1 MESIA
6 PRHDPYAALRLP
18 NFNLFSA
25 ARNLSALGDNMQSVV
40 VGWELYGRTHRPM
53 TLGYVGLVQALP
65 ILLFALMAGHVADNY
80 PRRRIAIIAQLVF
93 CSCSLGLCALSA
105 RSAPIWLF
113 YICLFCSAS
122 ARAFGNPA
130 RGALL
135 PQIVPLGMLGSA
147 ISWDTSLRR
156 IAVISGAAL
165 GGWALAVTKAPWAVY
180 VINSVLGAM
189 SAMLLMP
196 IVVRSAPTAVREKA
210 TWATLAAGIHYIIR
224 ADLILATVSLDLFA
238 VLLGGAVNLLPV
250 YATDILHVGPDK
262 LGWLRAAPSAGA
274 LLTAL
279 SLAHMPAFRRP
290 GRVML
295 WNVAGFG
302 VATVV
307 FGLSTSLWLS
317 LAALFLTGAFD
328 MVSVV
333 IRQTLIQTQTPDEMR
348 GRVNAVNSVFIS
360 SSNELGGY
368 ESGLIAQLFSPVV
381 SVVSGGIGAVLVVIG
396 AAAAWPS
403 LRNYDGGP
411 GPIID
416 QKSTEDQ

>member
-1 MESIA
+1 
-6 PRHDPYAALRLP
+6 
-18 NFNLFSA
+18 
-25 ARNLSALGDNMQSVV
+25 MQSVV
-40 VGWELYGRTHRPM
+40 VGWELYERTHRPM
-53 TLGYVGLVQALP
+53 TLGYVGLAQALP
-65 ILLFALMAGHVADNY
+65 ILLFALMAGHVADNF

-93 CSCSLGLCALSA
+93 CSCSLALCALSA

-113 YICLFCSAS
+113 YVCLFCSAS

-156 IAVISGAAL
+156 IAVVSGAAL
-165 GGWALAVTKAPWAVY
+165 GGWALAVTRAPWAVY
-180 VINSVLGAM
+180 MINSALGAM
-189 SAMLLMP
+189 SAMLLVP
-196 IVVRSAPTAVREKA
+196 IAVRAAPAAARERV
-210 TWATLAAGIHYIIR
+210 TWTTLVAGIHYIMR
-224 ADLILATVSLDLFA
+224 ADLILATISLDLFA
-238 VLLGGAVNLLPV
+238 VLLGGATTLLPV

-262 LGWLRAAPSAGA
+262 LGWLRAAPSVGA
-274 LLTAL
+274 LVTAL
-279 SLAHMPAFRRP
+279 SLAHLPAFRRP

-307 FGLSTSLWLS
+307 FGLSRSLWLS

-368 ESGLIAQLFSPVV
+368 ESGLVAQLFSPVV

-396 AAAAWPS
+396 AAVAWPS
-403 LRNYDGGP
+403 LRRYDGAP
-411 GPIID
+411 RPAPWP
-416 QKSTEDQ
+416 KSNGEQ